1 MKKSFLKPFAVTVG
15 AMLVASTANAAIA
28 AVDSETASIVSSS
41 ADKLAGADVS
51 LQHVSGSIELAAHG
65 SHASHASH
73 ASHSSHA
80 SHASHSSHA
89 SSSF

>member
-15 AMLVASTANAAIA
+15 TMLVASTANATITPIDA
-28 AVDSETASIVSSS
+28 ETASIVSGS
-41 ADKLAGADVS
+41 ADKLAGTSVS
-51 LQHVSGSIELAAHG
+51 LQHISGSFELAAHG